1 MNALWNWISGVV
13 IVAVVVLVL
22 VALSISALVDGE
34 DWDDDAGK
42 GE

>member
-1 MNALWNWISGVV
+1 MNAVWGRMFGVLIV
-13 IVAVVVLVL
+13 IGVLLLFVVLAV
-22 VALSISALVDGE
+22 SALASGE